1 MPTLLAVYNLI
12 DKHKADEY
20 DQYLTNTKVP
30 GIRGAPWC
38 TGFNTWKIDKVIA
51 PAVSEPKGELS
62 TEPSYMYVAKIE
74 VSDLDAMISFLG
86 TDEGKEFVQSWS
98 VYIDP
103 TAIFNLGHEV

>member
-1 MPTLLAVYNLI
+1 LV
-12 DKHKADEY
+12 
-20 DQYLTNTKVP
+20 
-30 GIRGAPWC
+30 
-38 TGFNTWKIDKVIA
+38 IDKVIA
-51 PAVSEPKGELS
+51 PAVSEPKGELP

-103 TAIFNLGHEV
+103 TAIFTQGHEV